1 MVKKGWLR
9 PSFFVYS
16 PRYTKALAPEPI
28 PADMMLEAQ
37 SLECVRDDRLLFSDL
52 SFAVA
57 EAEVLQI
64 EGSNGSG
71 KTSLLRIICGL
82 RQAEAGQVLWH
93 GESIVSNREDFYA
106 NMVYIGH
113 LPCIKGDLTVLE
125 NVRSLLDTRSL
136 SLGTD
141 EIETA
146 LAKVGLATYEDVQGK
161 ALSSGQRRRILLA
174 FVELSRAK
182 LWVLDEPLT
191 ALDVQGVS
199 LMESMILDHQ
209 RAGGSVVFTTHHGM
223 QLDCDMASV
232 QLGHKVRG

>member
-1 MVKKGWLR
+1 M
-9 PSFFVYS
+9 F
-16 PRYTKALAPEPI
+16 
-28 PADMMLEAQ
+28 EAQ

-52 SFAVA
+52 NFTVA

-64 EGSNGSG
+64 EGPNGSG

-82 RQAEAGQVLWH
+82 RLPEAGQVTWY
-93 GESIVSNREDFYA
+93 GESIRSNREDYYA

-136 SLGTD
+136 TLTND
-141 EIETA
+141 EIEVA

-174 FVELSRAK
+174 FIELSQAK
-182 LWVLDEPLT
+182 LWILDEPLT
-191 ALDVQGVS
+191 ALDVQGVD
-199 LMESMILDHQ
+199 LMESMILEH
-209 RAGGSVVFTTHHGM
+209 RSAGGSVIFTTHHGM
-223 QLDCDMASV
+223 KLDCDMRSV
-232 QLGHKVRG
+232 QLGRCNNHGQRN